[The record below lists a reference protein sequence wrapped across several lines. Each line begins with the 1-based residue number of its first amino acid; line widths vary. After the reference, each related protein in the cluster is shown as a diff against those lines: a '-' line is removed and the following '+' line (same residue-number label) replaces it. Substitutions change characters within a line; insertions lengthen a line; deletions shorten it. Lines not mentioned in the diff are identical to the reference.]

1 MDLVVVY
8 IGPNGLYGLDD
19 ITCVALEMLRLI
31 GSLPDQSVRM
41 PRSQT
46 QLHETDKRSG
56 VREWTHE

>member
-1 MDLVVVY
+1 MDLAVVY
-8 IGPNGLYGLDD
+8 IGPNGLSGLDD
-19 ITCVALEMLRLI
+19 ITCVAEMLRLI

-46 QLHETDKRSG
+46 QLHETDKSSG